1 MPNLKAPHRTRALIH
16 DIRPRHHHR
25 TGYTKDFKMCKP
37 LAAKPTKKWRLYVF
51 KGKESLEPYHIHRQ
65 SAYLLGRERRV
76 ADIPLDHDMLPC
88 LNRVGGRKF
97 PSPSKPDSFE
107 DLASAYANAG
117 KACAARLGRKS
128 FAAERVYS
136 DVEESERL
144 QLNQVVTSI
153 DVQNGT
159 FEWVDKD
166 EMVQGLGL
174 KAEDDIIDMFIGMG
188 GLYGVELT
196 RDKDALFD

>member
-1 MPNLKAPHRTRALIH
+1 MDN
-16 DIRPRHHHR
+16 D
-25 TGYTKDFKMCKP
+25 
-37 LAAKPTKKWRLYVF
+37 
-51 KGKESLEPYHIHRQ
+51 
-65 SAYLLGRERRV
+65 
-76 ADIPLDHDMLPC
+76 
-88 LNRVGGRKF
+88 
-97 PSPSKPDSFE
+97 
-107 DLASAYANAG
+107 
-117 KACAARLGRKS
+117 
-128 FAAERVYS
+128 S